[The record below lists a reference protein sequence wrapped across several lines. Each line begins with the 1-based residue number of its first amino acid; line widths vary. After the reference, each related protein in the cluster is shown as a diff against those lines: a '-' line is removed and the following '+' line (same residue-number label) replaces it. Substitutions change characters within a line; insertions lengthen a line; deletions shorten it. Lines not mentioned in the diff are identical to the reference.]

1 MIYLFIFR
9 RKRLWVHPILQER
22 ERAVKGHLTLLNDLL
37 MRDDEEKFLNFV
49 RLTKAEC
56 VELLSLVRPLI
67 IKKNTNFRKAI
78 SRTEACFDFD
88 TEIFEY
94 WHVYGSSPLW
104 IPCWPLN
111 SFTDI
116 IWYTEGNIQSFE
128 SHASARAPI
137 RYIKNWLWHF

>member
-9 RKRLWVHPILQER
+9 RKRLWVHQILQER
-22 ERAVKGHLTLLNDLL
+22 ERAVKGHLMLLNDLL

-67 IKKNTNFRKAI
+67 IKKEYKFQKGNL

-88 TEIFEY
+88 TEIFEH
-94 WHVYGSSPLW
+94 WHVYGSSPL
-104 IPCWPLN
+104 
-111 SFTDI
+111 
-116 IWYTEGNIQSFE
+116 
-128 SHASARAPI
+128 
-137 RYIKNWLWHF
+137 